1 MAKNTTSI
9 RLPEELVDALDRRAA
24 AQGITRSQ
32 LIIQAVEQALAEH
45 SDWSPRFLKAISA
58 PRPELAE
65 AVDEMLD
72 AIRAQRS
79 RKPAPDL

>member
-24 AQGITRSQ
+24 AQGLTRSQ
-32 LIIQAVEQALAEH
+32 LIIQAVEQALAEP

-58 PRPELAE
+58 PRPELE
-65 AVDEMLD
+65 KAVDELMQ
-72 AIRAQRS
+72 AIRSRRS
-79 RKPAPDL
+79 RNPAPGF